1 MNPVDSTTWSEEY
14 ITRASLSPASGSEIH
29 RKNHKFAWSEISQH
43 SFWIGTIKIF
53 QTSTN
58 NLGFI
63 LCEHKFVTFGQTD
76 WLVSK
81 NYNKAVLIDK
91 RIDLFKR
98 TLQAF
103 EIRPY
108 VLSESVFF
116 IGDQNMCTI
125 WHFILM
131 RGSIDAEMIA
141 NSCKVAGIGRIG
153 RCHNWIQIHE
163 LDAFS
168 LSLWI
173 VVT

>member
-1 MNPVDSTTWSEEY
+1 MSPKNEIAPF
-14 ITRASLSPASGSEIH
+14 SLCPTSFLKIVPPSGHYFQQKNSPAFLFT
-29 RKNHKFAWSEISQH
+29 HKSVKMTH
-43 SFWIGTIKIF
+43 SI
-53 QTSTN
+53 
-58 NLGFI
+58 
-63 LCEHKFVTFGQTD
+63 GQTD

-98 TLQAF
+98 TLQAS

-108 VLSESVFF
+108 VLSENWFF